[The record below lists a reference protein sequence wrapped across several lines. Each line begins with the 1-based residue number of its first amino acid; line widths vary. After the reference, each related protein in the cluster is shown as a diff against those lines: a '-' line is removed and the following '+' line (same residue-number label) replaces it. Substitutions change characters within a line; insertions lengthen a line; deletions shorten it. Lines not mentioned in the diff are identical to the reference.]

1 MKSVDRE
8 AMMMLDDIEQAVHD
22 LRRIYPASVNAAN
35 SVKVGSSS
43 TGVPIRASGI
53 SDPTGEAAID
63 PRRQRR
69 QSNIKKARR
78 EIKSALTSSHQAL
91 SHVMKA
97 ADK

>member
-1 MKSVDRE
+1 MRSVDRE
-8 AMMMLDDIEQAVHD
+8 AMMMLDDIEQAIRD
-22 LRRIYPASVNAAN
+22 LRRIYPASVSAAN

-43 TGVPIRASGI
+43 TGVPVRASGI

-78 EIKSALTSSHQAL
+78 EIKSALTASHTAL

>member
-1 MKSVDRE
+1 VKSVDRE
-8 AMMMLDDIEQAVHD
+8 AMIMLDDIEQAVHD
-22 LRRIYPASVNAAN
+22 LRRIYPASVSAAN

-69 QSNIKKARR
+69 QSNIKKARKD
-78 EIKSALTSSHQAL
+78 IKAALTSSHSAL
-91 SHVMKA
+91 SNIMRA
-97 ADK
+97 ADR